1 MACTK
6 AVSICSGSVMTTL
19 LEEGLDIALVE
30 YPELL
35 PNRPLLE
42 AILQVN
48 EQATFHERMAADCSR
63 SLGELGGDL
72 EDALVALE
80 Q

>member
-1 MACTK
+1 MARTK
-6 AVSICSGSVMTTL
+6 AVSICSASVITTL
-19 LEEGLDIALVE
+19 LQEGLDTALVH
-30 YPELL
+30 YPQLL

-42 AILQVN
+42 EIIKVK

-63 SLGELGGDL
+63 GLDELGGDL

-80 Q
+80 S

>member
-6 AVSICSGSVMTTL
+6 ADSICSGSVITTL
-19 LEEGLDIALVE
+19 LQEGLGTALVE

-35 PNRPLLE
+35 PIRPLLE

-48 EQATFHERMAADCSR
+48 EQATFHERMAAECSR
-63 SLGELGGDL
+63 RLDELGRHL

>member
-6 AVSICSGSVMTTL
+6 ADSICSGSVMITL
-19 LEEGLDIALVE
+19 LQEGLDIALVE

-35 PNRPLLE
+35 PNRSLLE

-48 EQATFHERMAADCSR
+48 EQITFHERMAADSSR
-63 SLGELGGDL
+63 GLDELGGDL